1 MLSKEIKEEAL
12 KQKLDVVIKNLI
24 DAQEDDMCS
33 VQYNYLLGRMTGDEP
48 LNDYDSESDF
58 DQEQEQIDELEDYEE
73 EEQQYG
79 SLSSSDEDYLEGEI
93 EIANGEELLF
103 KNYALLGPDA
113 VR

>member
-1 MLSKEIKEEAL
+1 MTHENIHIRSYINGAIFLLMLSKEIKEEAL

-58 DQEQEQIDELEDYEE
+58 D
-73 EEQQYG
+73 
-79 SLSSSDEDYLEGEI
+79 
-93 EIANGEELLF
+93 
-103 KNYALLGPDA
+103 
-113 VR
+113 